1 MGWNWR
7 GDSSSSSSVL
17 PLGFGET
24 SDLGNPNPRQEGDR
38 RPTSRIVKSK
48 CKTEEI
54 EPGKFVRKCERT
66 EQLLRESVGR
76 PVEVVE
82 SNTEYTEHDVTDEMV
97 RGSLPSSGIGPGPFD
112 FPGLRGDVETL
123 ERYMS
128 GGLSQFLDSA
138 FEEMNGFFQ
147 AFRKLSEHDRER
159 SFYQRKPADGFFE
172 KEASKQKNE
181 SKYTEFAGKYTDV

>member
-1 MGWNWR
+1 MANISWC
-7 GDSSSSSSVL
+7 
-17 PLGFGET
+17 
-24 SDLGNPNPRQEGDR
+24 
-38 RPTSRIVKSK
+38 SK
-48 CKTEEI
+48 CNC
-54 EPGKFVRKCERT
+54 FFFF
-66 EQLLRESVGR
+66 LNLAR

-82 SNTEYTEHDVTDEMV
+82 SNTEYTEQDVTDEIA

-138 FEEMNGFFQ
+138 FEEVKNDFFQ
-147 AFRKLSEHDRER
+147 AFGMLSDHDRER
-159 SFYQRKPADGFFE
+159 SFYQRKAADGFFE

-181 SKYTEFAGKYTDV
+181 SEYTEFAGKYTDV